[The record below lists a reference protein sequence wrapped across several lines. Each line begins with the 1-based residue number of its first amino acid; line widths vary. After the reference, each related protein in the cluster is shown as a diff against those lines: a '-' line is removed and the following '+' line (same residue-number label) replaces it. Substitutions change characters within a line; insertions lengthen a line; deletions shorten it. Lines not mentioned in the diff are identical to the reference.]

1 MAITIEPLADGQL
14 PNAKGTLFTAT
25 VATIVKGIILT
36 NTGAGANLVNLY
48 FKRNGG
54 TSRRIIPKD
63 TSLSTGD
70 TLFWGGDVEIVV
82 LDAGGV
88 IEGDATNATE
98 VDYVISGVQRT

>member
-1 MAITIEPLADGQL
+1 MAITIEPLDDGQL
-14 PNAKGTLFTAT
+14 PNAKTALFTAT
-25 VATIVKGIILT
+25 VATIIKSVVLT

-70 TLFWGGDVEIVV
+70 TLSWGGDVEVVV

-88 IEGDATNATE
+88 IEGSATNAAE